1 MVVVFCYNHYGEKE
15 YRKKKYTI
23 GEMGEPAE
31 EEKVKTERDYSKTY
45 AKKIYYIRK
54 K

>member
-1 MVVVFCYNHYGEKE
+1 
-15 YRKKKYTI
+15 
-23 GEMGEPAE
+23 MGEPIE
-31 EEKVKTERDYSKTY
+31 EEKEKTERDYSKTY